1 MKSNSGEVVLGLV
14 IGIAIGAVLLYVK
27 SGELAQQRANATG
40 VAVSQW
46 DVVTETPGKSTLTVL
61 APAAA
66 GAGIGWL
73 LEEVTGGD
81 DDRANERNNT
91 VNLTLDDGDVNI
103 TISGD
108 QQNTSSTSTR
118 TDTTTST
125 SSSTRNDGSYNQ

>member
-40 VAVSQW
+40 IAVSQW

-66 GAGIGWL
+66 GAGVGWL
-73 LEEVTGGD
+73 LEEVTGGSD
-81 DDRANERNNT
+81 NGNQRNNQVSVNGNEGT
-91 VNLTLDDGDVNI
+91 VSI
-103 TISGD
+103 SISGD
-108 QQNTSSTSTR
+108 QSNTSSTR
-118 TDTTTST
+118 TDTRND
-125 SSSTRNDGSYNQ
+125 TRADGSYNQ